1 MNYDYIT
8 KKRTIFEKAKYF
20 TKKNN
25 TYSQGGN
32 TTLRGVGFFR
42 KKEKYQRK

>member
-20 TKKNN
+20 TKKII
-25 TYSQGGN
+25 SLLSRRQLQKLVIKFEG
-32 TTLRGVGFFR
+32 RIRIIDFM
-42 KKEKYQRK
+42 

>member
-25 TYSQGGN
+25 IPTLKE
-32 TTLRGVGFFR
+32 TTA
-42 KKEKYQRK
+42 KISDKI

>member
-1 MNYDYIT
+1 MIT
-8 KKRTIFEKAKYF
+8 SQRKEQYLKRKDILQ
-20 TKKNN
+20 KNN

>member
-20 TKKNN
+20 TKKIIP
-25 TYSQGGN
+25 YSQQA
-32 TTLRGVGFFR
+32 TAKLVTKF
-42 KKEKYQRK
+42 EE

>member
-20 TKKNN
+20 TKKIIP
-25 TYSQGGN
+25 TLKEA
-32 TTLRGVGFFR
+32 TTKLVTKFEGRIRIIEFM
-42 KKEKYQRK
+42 